1 MILHTN
7 HYIRTIMKKNLLS
20 LGGSAFATFLFIFS
34 FSSCHDEEVENVSEL
49 AYRHAY
55 EDNFVKNYGEVNPN
69 QTWDFSS
76 YAKRYKLNGA
86 LTRATMDDDTYKSIA
101 TIVADEKNYYQVPS
115 DLSTFITNRFPEHQ
129 DNASKTQAFTLMA
142 DKACSFEVAYVYQ
155 GRSEPDYDLYYAI
168 YNLNDHSLTKT
179 KIFSKGNVY
188 VSNDGTSYE
197 ELGTTWGVSDAPS
210 TMDYSYVRTETERI
224 DVPANSFV
232 YFYIK
237 ITDTSTRQ
245 SGTQD
250 NPQFGWIGDE
260 LASIDDPH
268 TIGLVPITTPANIKA
283 VDPSYEAYLLAVDD
297 FCLTCLENNI
307 ITENHQDFQDFN
319 DVLFLIAG
327 NIPEPSTV
335 EPGVIKTTISKRYMI
350 EDLYAYDYDFNDIV
364 VDATQLTTMH
374 YLFYHPTKTN
384 PNGRF
389 EIQSDQTTVE
399 QSATMKHLCGTLPFQ
414 ITLGNYTFGKVTD
427 PTNEDQTM
435 AQLNGTATTSTTT
448 PAGTK
453 VNGWEP
459 DFTVEDQQNQP
470 IGWVPSE
477 NNISASIITEKGTN
491 TKDGLWPGEWTGAW
505 TSQFP
510 AAGDVP
516 YIIAVDQTV
525 NWRDEE
531 VSIPKEWIGGD
542 MSSTDT
548 TNSSSS
554 GSGN

>member
-1 MILHTN
+1 MT
-7 HYIRTIMKKNLLS
+7 KNLLS
-20 LGGSAFATFLFIFS
+20 LGGSAFAAFLFIFS

-55 EDNFVKNYGEVNPN
+55 EDNFVKQYGEINPN

-86 LTRATMDDDTYKSIA
+86 LTRATMEDTYKSIA
-101 TIVADEKNYYQVPS
+101 TVVTDEGNYYQVPS
-115 DLSTFITNRFPEHQ
+115 EITSYINTNFGTERENH
-129 DNASKTQAFTLMA
+129 AGLTQAFTLMA

-155 GRSEPDYDLYYAI
+155 GKSEPNYDLYYAI
-168 YNLNDHSLTKT
+168 YNLNTHVLTKT
-179 KIFSKGNVY
+179 YLFSKGDVY
-188 VSNDGTSYE
+188 VSNNNTSYSK
-197 ELGTTWGVSDAPS
+197 LGTTWDNNDAPS
-210 TMDYSYVRTETERI
+210 TSGYSYVRTETEKI

-237 ITDTSTRQ
+237 ITDASTQQ
-245 SGTQD
+245 SGTQG
-250 NPQFGWIGDE
+250 NPGSNTRQFAWVGDE
-260 LASIDDPH
+260 LASIDTPH
-268 TIGLVPITTPANIKA
+268 TIGLVPISTPANIKA
-283 VDPSYEAYLLAVDD
+283 VDPSYEAYLLAIDD
-297 FCLTCLENNI
+297 FCLTCQSKGT
-307 ITENHQDFQDFN
+307 ITDSQLKVQDFN
-319 DVLFLIAG
+319 DVMFLIAG
-327 NIPEPSTV
+327 NVPEPSTV

-374 YLFYHPTKTN
+374 YLFYHPSTTN

-389 EIQSDQTTVE
+389 EIQSDETTVE

-414 ITLGNYTFGKVTD
+414 ITLGNYTFGMVTD
-427 PTNEDQTM
+427 PTNEDQTI

-525 NWRDEE
+525 NWMDEE